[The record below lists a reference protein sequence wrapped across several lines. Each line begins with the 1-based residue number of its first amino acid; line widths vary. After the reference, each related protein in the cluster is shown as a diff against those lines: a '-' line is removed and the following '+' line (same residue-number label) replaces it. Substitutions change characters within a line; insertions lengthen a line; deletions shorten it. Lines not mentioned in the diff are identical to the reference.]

1 MVVEIGVVFVGL
13 VVEEK
18 HHLRTR
24 FDREMAGQPN
34 IARHRDFLQFEA
46 GARLYA
52 GDKAADVNWM
62 DDFHFNLHPLK

>member
-18 HHLRTR
+18 DDLRTR
-24 FDREMAGQPN
+24 FDDKMAGQPN
-34 IARHRDFLQFEA
+34 VARNWDFFQFEA

-62 DDFHFNLHPLK
+62 DNFHFNLHPVK